1 MVLAPAV
8 RLPERGWMSSLGDYL
23 YRYPFLPGLALA
35 AVLLVANVIV
45 QPAFGLT
52 QQLAGFAPFALISMA
67 STPSILSGGGG
78 IDLSV
83 GPVMILVN
91 IVYVVTLVPAGLGGA
106 VSIPLMLA
114 LGAAVGVLN
123 GLAITVLRLPPV
135 VVTLS
140 TYFVVAGLNQEI
152 APQPGELN
160 PNWTA
165 HLAQDVGPVPGGV
178 VTIAVPL
185 LVWLALS
192 RTPFVRTLLA
202 VGRNDAAAFASGV
215 NVSRVRVLAYALG
228 GLFAAVGGY
237 AITGLLS
244 SADATSSTSYTLV
257 AIAGAAL
264 GGVSFAGGRGN
275 LIGAM
280 FGAASIY
287 LLQSILTAANVSI
300 TWIQLLYGALLI
312 VAVVAA
318 TANGSRRT

>member
-1 MVLAPAV
+1 MVLSPAV
-8 RLPERGWMSSLGDYL
+8 RMVGHRWTSPLGAYL
-23 YRYPFLPGLALA
+23 YKYPFLPGVALA
-35 AVLLVANVIV
+35 TTLLVANLIM
-45 QPAFGLT
+45 QPDFGVA
-52 QQLAGFAPFALISMA
+52 QQLASFAPFALVSMA

-91 IVYVVTLVPAGLGGA
+91 ILYVVTLVPAGLGGA
-106 VSIPLMLA
+106 VSVPLLLA
-114 LGAAVGVLN
+114 VGAAVGVVN

-140 TYFVVAGLNQEI
+140 SYFIIAGINQEI
-152 APQPGELN
+152 APQPGELT

-165 HLAQDVGPVPGGV
+165 HLTQGIGPVPGGL

-185 LVWLALS
+185 LVWLVLS
-192 RTPFVRTLLA
+192 RTPFVGILLA

-215 NVSRVRVLAYALG
+215 SVSRIRIMAYALG

-244 SADATSSTSYTLV
+244 SADAGSSTSYTLV

-275 LIGAM
+275 LTGAM

-287 LLQSILTAANVSI
+287 LLQSILTALNVSS
-300 TWIQLLYGALLI
+300 TWIQLIYGALLI
-312 VAVVAA
+312 VAVVTA
-318 TANGSRRT
+318 TSSGMRRR

>member
-8 RLPERGWMSSLGDYL
+8 RLAEQRWLALLSAYL
-23 YRYPFLPGLALA
+23 YRYPFLPGLALTA
-35 AVLLVANVIV
+35 TLLVANVVI

-52 QQLAGFAPFALISMA
+52 QQLASFAPFAVISMA

-83 GPVMILVN
+83 GPAMILVN
-91 IVYVVTLVPAGLGGA
+91 ILYVVTLVPAGLGGA
-106 VSIPLMLA
+106 VSVPLL
-114 LGAAVGVLN
+114 LGVGAAIGALN
-123 GLAITVLRLPPV
+123 GIAVTVMRLPPV

-140 TYFVVAGLNQEI
+140 TYFVIAGLNQEI
-152 APQPGELN
+152 APLPGELT

-165 HLAQDVGPVPGGV
+165 HLAQDVGPVPGAL

-185 LVWLALS
+185 LLWLALS
-192 RTPFVRTLLA
+192 RTPFVATLLA
-202 VGRNDAAAFASGV
+202 VGRNDAAAFSSGV
-215 NVSRVRVLAYALG
+215 NVSRVRVLAYAIG

-244 SADATSSTSYTLV
+244 SADATASTSYTLV

-264 GGVSFAGGRGN
+264 GGISFAGGRGN

-287 LLQSILTAANVSI
+287 LMQSILTAVNVSI

-312 VAVVAA
+312 FAVVTA
-318 TANGSRRT
+318 TATGSRRT